1 MARRRSVYYDAH
13 LSCIIIHS
21 HSGYMYH
28 IDEVLMCDRE
38 DKEFESK
45 QIIELMLSHSGRMAR
60 AMKAQLRARLKADN
74 HGR

>member
-1 MARRRSVYYDAH
+1 
-13 LSCIIIHS
+13 
-21 HSGYMYH
+21 
-28 IDEVLMCDRE
+28 MCGQE

>member
-21 HSGYMYH
+21 HSGYH
-28 IDEVLMCDRE
+28 IDEVLMCGQE

>member
-1 MARRRSVYYDAH
+1 MTLPPVAKVDGTQA
-13 LSCIIIHS
+13 
-21 HSGYMYH
+21 
-28 IDEVLMCDRE
+28 E